1 MKVKKHHLLFF
12 ACIVWM
18 IAGFNVL
25 KIGIESYNEYRTI
38 LNYGLTILVFLVF
51 WFMVFYKL
59 TVKHTT
65 RIQGYEEE
73 KQFFYKFFDLK
84 SFFIMAFMISFGI
97 IIRTFHLLPE
107 RFIAVF
113 YTGLGAALF
122 LAGVLFGVN
131 YFTVLKR
138 KGKEEPISMKKI
150 MNTSLIYFVLAMAG
164 GVFYREFTKWNG
176 YTGPTTLGVLHV
188 HFLVM
193 GTVLFLLIALF
204 AKVTDLEKNSLFKK
218 FFVLYNVALP
228 FMVVMM
234 LIRGIVQVLAIDLGK
249 MGNGMLSG
257 FAGLSHIAM
266 MVSLL
271 TLLIAL
277 KKEMV
282 KE

>member
-12 ACIVWM
+12 ACVVWI

-176 YTGPTTLGVLHV
+176 YTEPTTLGVLHV
-188 HFLVM
+188 HLLVM

-271 TLLIAL
+271 MLLIAL

-282 KE
+282 KG

>member
-12 ACIVWM
+12 ACVVWM

-122 LAGVLFGVN
+122 LAGILFGVN

-176 YTGPTTLGVLHV
+176 YTEPTTLGVLHV
-188 HFLVM
+188 HLLVM
-193 GTVLFLLIALF
+193 GTVLFLLIVLF
-204 AKVTDLEKNSLFKK
+204 TKVTDLEKNSLFKK

-271 TLLIAL
+271 MLLIAL

-282 KE
+282 KG

>member
-38 LNYGLTILVFLVF
+38 LNYGLTILVFLIF

-122 LAGVLFGVN
+122 LAGVLFGFN
-131 YFTVLKR
+131 YLTVLKR
-138 KGKEEPISMKKI
+138 KDKEKPISMKKI
-150 MNTSLIYFVLAMAG
+150 MNASLIYFVLAMAG

-176 YTGPTTLGVLHV
+176 YTEPTTLGVLHV
-188 HFLVM
+188 HLLVM
-193 GTVLFLLIALF
+193 GTILFLLIALF

-282 KE
+282 KG

>member
-12 ACIVWM
+12 ACVVWM

-122 LAGVLFGVN
+122 LAGVLFGFN

-176 YTGPTTLGVLHV
+176 YTEPTTLGVLHV
-188 HFLVM
+188 HLLVM

-204 AKVTDLEKNSLFKK
+204 AKVTDLGKNSLFKK

-228 FMVVMM
+228 FMVVIM

-257 FAGLSHIAM
+257 FAGLSHITM

-271 TLLIAL
+271 MLLIAL

-282 KE
+282 KG

>member
-12 ACIVWM
+12 ACVVWM

-38 LNYGLTILVFLVF
+38 LNYGLTILVFLIF

-97 IIRTFHLLPE
+97 ITRTFHLLPE

-150 MNTSLIYFVLAMAG
+150 MNTSLIYFVLAMAD

-176 YTGPTTLGVLHV
+176 YTEPTTLGVLHV
-188 HFLVM
+188 HLLVM

-204 AKVTDLEKNSLFKK
+204 TKVTDLEKNSLFKK

-257 FAGLSHIAM
+257 FAGLSHITM

-271 TLLIAL
+271 MLLIAL

-282 KE
+282 KG

>member
-176 YTGPTTLGVLHV
+176 YTEPTTLGVLHV
-188 HFLVM
+188 HLLVM

-204 AKVTDLEKNSLFKK
+204 AKVTDLGKNSLFKK

-271 TLLIAL
+271 MLLIAL

-282 KE
+282 KG

>member
-12 ACIVWM
+12 ACVVWM

-122 LAGVLFGVN
+122 LAGVLFGFN

-176 YTGPTTLGVLHV
+176 YTEPTTLGVLHV
-188 HFLVM
+188 HLLVM

-257 FAGLSHIAM
+257 FAGLSHITM

-271 TLLIAL
+271 MLLIAL

-282 KE
+282 KG

>member
-12 ACIVWM
+12 ACVVWM

-122 LAGVLFGVN
+122 LAGVLFGFN

-138 KGKEEPISMKKI
+138 KDKEEPISMKKI

-176 YTGPTTLGVLHV
+176 YTEPTTLGVLHV

-271 TLLIAL
+271 MLLIAL

-282 KE
+282 KG

>member
-12 ACIVWM
+12 ACVVWM

-84 SFFIMAFMISFGI
+84 SFFIMAFMISFGV

-138 KGKEEPISMKKI
+138 KGKEEPISIKKI

-176 YTGPTTLGVLHV
+176 YTEPTTLGVLHV
-188 HFLVM
+188 HLLVM

-204 AKVTDLEKNSLFKK
+204 TKITDLEKNSLFKK

-257 FAGLSHIAM
+257 FAGLSHITM

-271 TLLIAL
+271 MLLIAL

-282 KE
+282 KG